1 MITNKMD
8 ITNVGNNIKRLRL
21 EKHLTQNK
29 LARKLGVSYQAVSK
43 WENNVCAPDIALLP
57 AIANLFEVSID
68 SLFSKNE
75 DDYELPHYH

>member
-43 WENNVCAPDIALLP
+43 WENNICAPDIALLP
-57 AIANLFEVSID
+57 AIANLFDVSID
-68 SLFSKNE
+68 SLFSKAE

>member
-43 WENNVCAPDIALLP
+43 WRAYLEG
-57 AIANLFEVSID
+57 
-68 SLFSKNE
+68 K
-75 DDYELPHYH
+75 

>member
-8 ITNVGNNIKRLRL
+8 ITHVGNNIKRLRL

-43 WENNVCAPDIALLP
+43 WENNICAPDIALLP

-68 SLFSKNE
+68 SLFSKTE